1 MGDRKGR
8 WVPYWAFQSPLSS
21 LHLSPVLSETQQQL
35 LANAL
40 DTMVLSKQLELVR
53 GHGMGDAMGLWVHP
67 EKLTGS
73 SPASQGLRLQFL
85 HLQPLSVPYR

>member
-1 MGDRKGR
+1 M
-8 WVPYWAFQSPLSS
+8 PYWAFQSSLSS

-40 DTMVLSKQLELVR
+40 ESTVLSKQLELVR
-53 GHGMGDAMGLWVHP
+53 GHGMGGAMGPWVHP
-67 EKLTGS
+67 ERLTGS

-85 HLQPLSVPYR
+85 HLQPLSVAYR